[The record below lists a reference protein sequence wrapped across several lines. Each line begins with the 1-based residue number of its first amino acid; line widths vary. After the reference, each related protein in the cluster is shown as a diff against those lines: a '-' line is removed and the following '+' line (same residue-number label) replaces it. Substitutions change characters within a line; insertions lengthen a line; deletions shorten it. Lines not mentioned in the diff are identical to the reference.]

1 MLPEVR
7 MARIID
13 AIGLHRAKKLNCCE
27 AAEMLGL
34 SERHFRRLRDAYEA
48 EVAEGIIDGRR
59 GRASGRRAPVDEIE
73 WVIEEF
79 RTRYFDFTAKHFHE
93 AILCRPMS
101 DGSDF
106 KRSYTWTKGVL
117 QSRGLVTKAP
127 KRSVHR
133 KKRVR
138 RPLFGMMLFQDGS
151 RHAWLPQGPKLDL
164 IVIMDDATSRI
175 LSIFLVEEEGTA
187 STFRGLKE
195 VIAQHGLFSSFYT
208 DRGSRYFVT
217 AQAGGKVDR
226 LHPTQVGRALKQLGI
241 QHIVSY
247 SPEGRG
253 RMQRVWGTLQK
264 RLPPLLRIEAPAD
277 VASANR
283 WLAGVYRDQHNA
295 RFAVKAAEDGSA
307 FVPFVGDLDDT
318 LCIQEE
324 RVVAHDNT
332 VRYERRVLQIPE
344 QKHRRHF
351 VKAKVCV
358 HEYPDGT
365 LAIFHGLRRLAR
377 YTADGTLHDPDA
389 VTRSAA

>member
-48 EVAEGIIDGRR
+48 EGAEGIIDGRR

-93 AILCRPMS
+93 AILRRPMS
-101 DGSDF
+101 DGSAF

-151 RHAWLPQGPKLDL
+151 RHAWLPQGPELDL
-164 IVIMDDATSRI
+164 ITIMDDATSRI

-208 DRGSRYFVT
+208 DRGSHASVT
-217 AQAGGKVDR
+217 AQAGGRVDR
-226 LHPTQVGRALKQLGI
+226 LHPTRVGRALKRLGI
-241 QHIVSY
+241 QHIASC

-253 RMQRVWGTLQK
+253 RMERVWGTLQK

-277 VASANR
+277 VAAANR
-283 WLAGVYRDQHNA
+283 WLADVYRDQHND

-307 FVPFVGDLDDT
+307 FVPFVGDLDNT

-344 QKHRRHF
+344 QNHRRHF
-351 VKAKVCV
+351 VKAKVRV

-365 LAIFHGLRRLAR
+365 LAIFHGPRRLAR